1 MESSKMVHTE
11 GVTIT
16 LSTVASE
23 ALKALFWGV
32 FFQSKNRGVTLQRH
46 FPWLSAASKGVIFA
60 EARIGTV
67 TIGGLVLREKQY
79 QLGER
84 TLRIAM
90 IGLVCVAQGERGKGI
105 ANSMLEVIIAHARE
119 QQFDYLTLWTSQ
131 YSVYEKHGFQVAD
144 RWMYGWV
151 RGAEDDDRK
160 DQPPFEPDSK
170 LVPDNSLPLPPFARA
185 VYCYSD
191 PVCSMVVLEDAHG
204 AIVTAYDGLPAAAA
218 SAMVRHLPSC
228 WRLNVLAQD
237 AILQAL
243 QRHGKTLE
251 LAPVRLQMWLPL
263 RDFLPVEQLLDH
275 VTFPVLDRI

>member
-1 MESSKMVHTE
+1 MESSKMVHAE

-23 ALKALFWGV
+23 ALKALFWDV

-46 FPWLSAASKGVIFA
+46 FPWLSEASNAGIFA

-67 TIGGLVLREKQY
+67 TVGGLVLREKQY
-79 QLGER
+79 QLGEC

-90 IGLVCVAQGERGKGI
+90 IGLVCVAQRERGKGI
-105 ANSMLEVIIAHARE
+105 ASSMLEAIIAHARE

-151 RGAEDDDRK
+151 RDAEGN
-160 DQPPFEPDSK
+160 DQQSFEPDGK
-170 LVPDNSLPLPPFARA
+170 LVLDTSLPLPPFARA
-185 VYCYSD
+185 VYCYRD

-237 AILQAL
+237 AILHAL

-263 RDFLPVEQLLDH
+263 RDVLPVEQLLDH

>member
-1 MESSKMVHTE
+1 MESSKMVHAE

-23 ALKALFWGV
+23 ALKALFWDV

-46 FPWLSAASKGVIFA
+46 FPWLSAASNGVIFA

-67 TIGGLVLREKQY
+67 TVGGLVLREKRH

-84 TLRIAM
+84 PLRIAM
-90 IGLVCVAQGERGKGI
+90 IGLVCVAQRERGKGI
-105 ANSMLEVIIAHARE
+105 ANSMLEAIIAHARE
-119 QQFDYLTLWTSQ
+119 QQFDYLTLWTSK

-151 RGAEDDDRK
+151 RGGEGNDR
-160 DQPPFEPDSK
+160 QPFEPDGK
-170 LVPDNSLPLPPFARA
+170 LVPDTRLPLPPFARA

-218 SAMVRHLPSC
+218 LAMVRHLPSC

-237 AILQAL
+237 AILHEL

-263 RDFLPVEQLLDH
+263 HDLLPVEQVLEH

>member
-1 MESSKMVHTE
+1 MESSKMVHAE

-23 ALKALFWGV
+23 ALKALFWDV
-32 FFQSKNRGVTLQRH
+32 FFHSKNRGVTLQRH
-46 FPWLSAASKGVIFA
+46 FPWLSAASDGVVFA

-67 TIGGLVLREKQY
+67 TVGGLVLREKQH

-105 ANSMLEVIIAHARE
+105 ANSMLETIIAHARE

-131 YSVYEKHGFQVAD
+131 YAVYEKHGFQVAD

-151 RGAEDDDRK
+151 RGAEGNE
-160 DQPPFEPDSK
+160 QQPFEPDGS
-170 LVPDNSLPLPPFARA
+170 LVPDTSLPLPPFARA
-185 VYCYSD
+185 VYCYRD

-204 AIVTAYDGLPAAAA
+204 AIVTAYEGLPAAAA
-218 SAMVRHLPSC
+218 AAMVRHLPAC

-237 AILQAL
+237 AILHAL
-243 QRHGKTLE
+243 QLHGKTLE

-263 RDFLPVEQLLDH
+263 RDDLPVEQVLGH
-275 VTFPVLDRI
+275 VTFAVLDRI

>member
-1 MESSKMVHTE
+1 MESSKMVHAE

-23 ALKALFWGV
+23 ALKALFWEV

-46 FPWLSAASKGVIFA
+46 FPWLSAAPNGVIFA

-67 TIGGLVLREKQY
+67 TVGGLVLREKQY

-90 IGLVCVAQGERGKGI
+90 IGLVCVAQRERGKGI
-105 ANSMLEVIIAHARE
+105 ANSMLEAIVAHARE
-119 QQFDYLTLWTSQ
+119 QQLDYLTLWTSQ

-151 RGAEDDDRK
+151 RGGEGN
-160 DQPPFEPDSK
+160 DQQPFEPDGN
-170 LVPDNSLPLPPFARA
+170 LVPDTSLPLPPFARA
-185 VYCYSD
+185 VYCYRD

-237 AILQAL
+237 AILHEL
-243 QRHGKTLE
+243 QLHGRTLE

-263 RDFLPVEQLLDH
+263 RDVLPVEQLLDH

>member
-1 MESSKMVHTE
+1 MESSKMVHAE

-23 ALKALFWGV
+23 ALKALFWEV

-46 FPWLSAASKGVIFA
+46 FPWLSAAPNGVILA

-67 TIGGLVLREKQY
+67 TVGGLVLREKQY

-90 IGLVCVAQGERGKGI
+90 IGLVCVAQRERGKGI
-105 ANSMLEVIIAHARE
+105 ANSMLEAIVAHARE

-151 RGAEDDDRK
+151 RGGEGN
-160 DQPPFEPDSK
+160 DQQPFEPDSN
-170 LVPDNSLPLPPFARA
+170 LVPDTSLPLPPFARA
-185 VYCYSD
+185 VYCYRD
-191 PVCSMVVLEDAHG
+191 PVCSMVVLEDTHG

-237 AILQAL
+237 AILHEL
-243 QRHGKTLE
+243 QLHGRTLE

-263 RDFLPVEQLLDH
+263 RDVLPVEQLLDH

>member
-1 MESSKMVHTE
+1 MESSKMVHAE

-23 ALKALFWGV
+23 ALKALFWEV

-46 FPWLSAASKGVIFA
+46 FPWLSAAPNGVIFA

-67 TIGGLVLREKQY
+67 TVGGLVLREKQY

-90 IGLVCVAQGERGKGI
+90 IGLVCVAQRERGKGI
-105 ANSMLEVIIAHARE
+105 ANSMLEAIVAHARE
-119 QQFDYLTLWTSQ
+119 QQLDYLTLWTSQ

-151 RGAEDDDRK
+151 RGGEGN
-160 DQPPFEPDSK
+160 DQQPFEPDGN
-170 LVPDNSLPLPPFARA
+170 LVPDTSLPLPPFARA
-185 VYCYSD
+185 VYCYRD
-191 PVCSMVVLEDAHG
+191 PVCSMVVLEDTHG

-237 AILQAL
+237 AILHEL
-243 QRHGKTLE
+243 QLHGRTLE

-263 RDFLPVEQLLDH
+263 RDVLPVEQLLEH

>member
-1 MESSKMVHTE
+1 MESSKMVHAE

-23 ALKALFWGV
+23 ALKALFWEV

-46 FPWLSAASKGVIFA
+46 FPWLSAAPNGVIFA

-67 TIGGLVLREKQY
+67 TVGGLVLREKQY

-90 IGLVCVAQGERGKGI
+90 IGLVCVAQRERGKGI
-105 ANSMLEVIIAHARE
+105 ANSMLEAIVAHARE
-119 QQFDYLTLWTSQ
+119 QQLDYLTLWTSQ

-151 RGAEDDDRK
+151 RGGEGN
-160 DQPPFEPDSK
+160 DQQPFEPDGN
-170 LVPDNSLPLPPFARA
+170 LVPDTSLPLPPFARA
-185 VYCYSD
+185 VYCYRD
-191 PVCSMVVLEDAHG
+191 PVCSMVVLEDTHG

-237 AILQAL
+237 AILHEL
-243 QRHGKTLE
+243 QLHGRTLE

-263 RDFLPVEQLLDH
+263 RDVLPVEQLLDH

>member
-1 MESSKMVHTE
+1 MESSKMVHAE

-23 ALKALFWGV
+23 ALKALFWEV

-46 FPWLSAASKGVIFA
+46 FPWLSAAPNDVIFA

-67 TIGGLVLREKQY
+67 TVGGLVLREKQY
-79 QLGER
+79 PLGER

-90 IGLVCVAQGERGKGI
+90 IGLVCVAQRERGKGI
-105 ANSMLEVIIAHARE
+105 ANSMLEAIVAHARE

-151 RGAEDDDRK
+151 RGGEGN
-160 DQPPFEPDSK
+160 DQQPFEPDGN
-170 LVPDNSLPLPPFARA
+170 LVPDTSLPLPPFARA
-185 VYCYSD
+185 VYCYRD
-191 PVCSMVVLEDAHG
+191 PVCSMVVLEDTHG

-237 AILQAL
+237 AILHEL
-243 QRHGKTLE
+243 QLHGRTLE

-263 RDFLPVEQLLDH
+263 RDVLPVEQLLDH

>member
-1 MESSKMVHTE
+1 MESSKMVHAE

-23 ALKALFWGV
+23 ALKALFWEV

-46 FPWLSAASKGVIFA
+46 FPWLSAAPNGVIFA

-67 TIGGLVLREKQY
+67 TVGGLVLREKQY
-79 QLGER
+79 PLGER

-90 IGLVCVAQGERGKGI
+90 IGLVCVAQRERGKGI
-105 ANSMLEVIIAHARE
+105 ANSMLEAIVAHARE
-119 QQFDYLTLWTSQ
+119 QQLDYLTLWTSQ

-151 RGAEDDDRK
+151 RGGEGN
-160 DQPPFEPDSK
+160 DQQPFEPDSN
-170 LVPDNSLPLPPFARA
+170 LVPDTSLPLPPFAHA
-185 VYCYSD
+185 VYCYRD
-191 PVCSMVVLEDAHG
+191 PVCSMVVLEDTHG

-218 SAMVRHLPSC
+218 SAMVRHLPSY

-237 AILQAL
+237 SILHEL
-243 QRHGKTLE
+243 QLHGRTLE

-263 RDFLPVEQLLDH
+263 RDVLPVEQLLDH